1 VLTAWALG
9 WSQSVRQAHALP
21 SVARSRVPT
30 RPARQPL
37 QEETEPHNRNLDRL
51 TLLLGGVR
59 HIPIHRIRR
68 SVPAFPRKTMAPPP
82 QPELPAAALALLVLL
97 LAAAVPARAQQEYE
111 ANKQNA
117 CYATNASSVL
127 GYTCNATAASTP
139 ACESYLIFRS
149 SPSYYNTPVSISY
162 LLNSSPATVAAAN
175 AVPTVSPLAA
185 SSLVLV
191 PVPCACTPGG
201 YYQHNSSY
209 TIEFQSETYF
219 IIANITYQGLTTCQA
234 LIAQNPLH
242 DSRGLVAGNNLT
254 VPLRCAC
261 PSPAQA
267 AKGFRYLLSY
277 LVMWGDGVPS
287 IAARFRVDPQAVL
300 DANSLTADD
309 IIFPFTTLLIPLKA
323 APTPDM
329 LASPAPPPSPT
340 PPQPTPAP
348 SGGSGSGKWVGVG
361 VGLGCGALALAAIL
375 GLLFLRTRRR
385 RGQRFADGESVRQG
399 SKVVIDVSSSA
410 EYGALASGKQTSN
423 TTTSTTSSATRS
435 LVASDVR
442 GAVESLT
449 VYKYSELEKATA
461 GFAEERQVPGTSVF
475 RAVINGDAAAVKLVA
490 GDVRDEVSILMRVN
504 HSCLVRLSGLCVHRG
519 DTYLVFEFAE
529 NGALSDWIHGGGG
542 STLRWR
548 QRVQVAFDVADGL
561 NYLHHYTNPPCVH
574 KNLKSSNVLL
584 DADLRAKVSS
594 FGLARAVA
602 ASDGGAQLTR
612 HVAGTQGYLAPEY
625 LEDGLITPKL
635 DVFAFGVVLLELLSG
650 KEAAFVDAGTG
661 EETLLWEAAEEALV
675 ADGGEDVD
683 RAKVRAFMD
692 PRLHGDF
699 PIDLAL
705 AMAALALRC
714 VATEPRARPAMD
726 EVFVSLTAVHNSTLD
741 WDPSDYGTSGSS
753 MVGR

>member
-1 VLTAWALG
+1 
-9 WSQSVRQAHALP
+9 
-21 SVARSRVPT
+21 
-30 RPARQPL
+30 
-37 QEETEPHNRNLDRL
+37 
-51 TLLLGGVR
+51 
-59 HIPIHRIRR
+59 
-68 SVPAFPRKTMAPPP
+68 MAPPA
-82 QPELPAAALALLVLL
+82 QPPLPAAALALLVLL
-97 LAAAVPARAQQEYE
+97 LLAAAAPVPARAQQEYE

-117 CYATNASSVL
+117 CYATNTSSVL
-127 GYTCNATAASTP
+127 GYTCNATTASTP
-139 ACESYLIFRS
+139 ACDSYLIFRS
-149 SPSYYNTPVSISY
+149 SPAYYDTPISISY
-162 LLNSSPATVAAAN
+162 LLNSSVSATAAAN
-175 AVPTVSPLAA
+175 AVPTLSPLTA

-201 YYQHNSSY
+201 YYQHNASY
-209 TIEFQSETYF
+209 TIQFLGETYF

-234 LIAQNPLH
+234 LIDQNPLR
-242 DSRGLVAGNNLT
+242 DSRGLVSGNNLT

-267 AKGFRYLLSY
+267 ARGFRYLLSY
-277 LVMWGDGVPS
+277 LVMWGDDVPS
-287 IAARFRVDPQAVL
+287 IAARFRADPQDVL
-300 DANSLTADD
+300 DANNLTADD

-329 LASPAPPPSPT
+329 LASPAPP
-340 PPQPTPAP
+340 QPTPAP
-348 SGGSGSGKWVGVG
+348 SGGSGSGKSVGVG
-361 VGLGCGALALAAIL
+361 VGQSCGALALAGIL
-375 GLLFLRTRRR
+375 GLLCLRARRR
-385 RGQRFADGESVRQG
+385 RRQRFADGESVRQR

-410 EYGALASGKQTSN
+410 EYGALASGKQTPN
-423 TTTSTTSSATRS
+423 TTTSSTSSGTRS

-461 GFAEERQVPGTSVF
+461 GFAEERQVPGTSVY
-475 RAVINGDAAAVKLVA
+475 RAVINGDAAAVKRVA
-490 GDVRDEVSILMRVN
+490 GDVSGEVGILMRVN

-542 STLRWR
+542 GGSTLRWR
-548 QRVQVAFDVADGL
+548 QRVQVAFDIADGL
-561 NYLHHYTNPPCVH
+561 NYLHNYTNPPCVH

-594 FGLARAVA
+594 FGLARAVTA
-602 ASDGGAQLTR
+602 ADGGAQLTR
-612 HVAGTQGYLAPEY
+612 HVVGTQGYLAPEY
-625 LEDGLITPKL
+625 LEHGLITRKL

-650 KEAAFVDAGTG
+650 KEAAFADAGTG
-661 EETLLWEAAEEALV
+661 EETLLWESAEEALV

-683 RAKVRAFMD
+683 RAKMHAFMD

-699 PIDLAL
+699 LMDLAL

-726 EVFVSLTAVHNSTLD
+726 EVFVSLSAVYNSTLD
-741 WDPSDYGTSGSS
+741 WDPSDYGTSGSP
-753 MVGR
+753 MVVRISV

>member
-1 VLTAWALG
+1 
-9 WSQSVRQAHALP
+9 
-21 SVARSRVPT
+21 
-30 RPARQPL
+30 
-37 QEETEPHNRNLDRL
+37 
-51 TLLLGGVR
+51 
-59 HIPIHRIRR
+59 
-68 SVPAFPRKTMAPPP
+68 MAPPP
-82 QPELPAAALALLVLL
+82 PAAALALLVLV

-127 GYTCNATAASTP
+127 GYTCNATTASTP
-139 ACESYLIFRS
+139 ACDSYLIFRS
-149 SPSYYNTPVSISY
+149 SPSYYDTPVSISY
-162 LLNSSPATVAAAN
+162 LLNSSVSATAAAN

-209 TIEFQSETYF
+209 TIQFLGETYF

-234 LIAQNPLH
+234 LIDQNPLH

-267 AKGFRYLLSY
+267 ASGFRYLLSY
-277 LVMWGDGVPS
+277 LVMWGDGVTS
-287 IAARFRVDPQAVL
+287 IAARFRADPQDVL
-300 DANSLTADD
+300 DANGLTADD

-329 LASPAPPPSPT
+329 LASPAPPPAPT

-348 SGGSGSGKWVGVG
+348 SGGSGTGKWVGVG
-361 VGLGCGALALAAIL
+361 VGVGCGALALAGIL
-375 GLLFLRTRRR
+375 GLLLFLRARRR
-385 RGQRFADGESVRQG
+385 RRLADGESVRQR

-410 EYGALASGKQTSN
+410 EYGALASGKQTTN
-423 TTTSTTSSATRS
+423 TTTSSTSSGTRS

-442 GAVESLT
+442 GAVDSLT
-449 VYKYSELEKATA
+449 VYKFSELEKATA
-461 GFAEERQVPGTSVF
+461 GFAEERQVPGTSVY

-490 GDVRDEVSILMRVN
+490 GDVSGEVGILMRVN

-542 STLRWR
+542 GGTTLRWR

-594 FGLARAVA
+594 FGLARAVTA
-602 ASDGGAQLTR
+602 TDGGAGAQLTR
-612 HVAGTQGYLAPEY
+612 HVVGTQGYLAPEY
-625 LEDGLITPKL
+625 LEHGLITPKL

-650 KEAAFVDAGTG
+650 KEAAFADAGTG

-675 ADGGEDVD
+675 AHGGEDVD

-699 PIDLAL
+699 PMDLAL

-714 VATEPRARPAMD
+714 VAAEPRARPAMD
-726 EVFVSLTAVHNSTLD
+726 EVFVSLSAVYNSTLD

>member
-1 VLTAWALG
+1 VLTLWDVLTWLG
-9 WSQSVRQAHALP
+9 RLP
-21 SVARSRVPT
+21 LRR
-30 RPARQPL
+30 
-37 QEETEPHNRNLDRL
+37 
-51 TLLLGGVR
+51 GR
-59 HIPIHRIRR
+59 HIPTEAAAQ
-68 SVPAFPRKTMAPPP
+68 SPKQMMASPP
-82 QPELPAAALALLVLL
+82 QTELQAVALALLVLL
-97 LAAAVPARAQQEYE
+97 LAGAAPARAQQEYE

-127 GYTCNATAASTP
+127 GYTCNATTASTP
-139 ACESYLIFRS
+139 ACDSYLIFRS
-149 SPSYYNTPVSISY
+149 SPTYYNTPVSISY
-162 LLNSSPATVAAAN
+162 LLNSSVSATAAAN
-175 AVPTVSPLAA
+175 AVPSVSPLAP

-209 TIEFQSETYF
+209 TIQFRGETYF

-234 LIAQNPLH
+234 LIAHNPLH

-267 AKGFRYLLSY
+267 AKGFKYLLSY
-277 LVMWGDGVPS
+277 LIMWGDDVTS
-287 IAARFRVDPQAVL
+287 IAARFRADPQAVL

-309 IIFPFTTLLIPLKA
+309 IIFPFTTLLIPLKT
-323 APTPDM
+323 APTLDM
-329 LASPAPPPSPT
+329 LASTAPPPAPT
-340 PPQPTPAP
+340 PPQPAPAP
-348 SGGSGSGKWVGVG
+348 SGRSGSGKLVGFG
-361 VGLGCGALALAAIL
+361 VGLGCGALALAGIL
-375 GLLFLRTRRR
+375 GLLFLRARRR
-385 RGQRFADGESVRQG
+385 QRLPVGESVRQG

-410 EYGALASGKQTSN
+410 DYGALASGKKITN
-423 TTTSTTSSATRS
+423 TTTSSMSSAAWS

-461 GFAEERQVPGTSVF
+461 GFAEEHQVPGTSVY
-475 RAVINGDAAAVKLVA
+475 RAVINGDAAAVKRLA
-490 GDVRDEVSILMRVN
+490 GDVSGEVGILMRVN

-529 NGALSDWIHGGGG
+529 NGALSDWIHGGSGSCSG
-542 STLRWR
+542 SSTLRWR
-548 QRVQVAFDVADGL
+548 QRVQVAFDIADGL

-584 DADLRAKVSS
+584 DADLRAKVSG
-594 FGLARAVA
+594 FGLARAVTA
-602 ASDGGAQLTR
+602 AHGGAQLTG
-612 HVAGTQGYLAPEY
+612 HVVGTQGYLAPEY

-650 KEAAFVDAGTG
+650 KEAGFADAGTG
-661 EETLLWEAAEEALV
+661 EEILLCESAEEALV
-675 ADGGEDVD
+675 ADGGEDMD

-699 PIDLAL
+699 PMDLAL
-705 AMAALALRC
+705 SMAALALRC
-714 VATEPRARPAMD
+714 VAMEPRARPAMD
-726 EVFVSLTAVHNSTLD
+726 EVFISLSAVYNSTMD
-741 WDPSDYGTSGSS
+741 CDPSDYGTSGSS
-753 MVGR
+753 MIGR